1 MFIGHFATGFISKK
15 WMPHISL
22 PVLFIAVQWP
32 DLIWPAMLLLG
43 WESVRIEPGNT
54 VMTPLAFDHYPYSH
68 SLMTNLLVASLFAL
82 WALRRYRDQRVA
94 ALLFITACS
103 HWILDFVTHRP
114 DLPLSPGS
122 TQMFG
127 LGWWNIPPVAVVA
140 ELALMAAGIFIYHRT
155 TRATGKTGVW
165 AFWGLIAFLMI
176 IHTGNLLGPPPPNIT
191 GIALAGNLMW
201 LFVLWAYWIEKNRT
215 VIK

>member
-15 WMPHISL
+15 WIPQVSL
-22 PVLFIAVQWP
+22 SVLFIAVQWP
-32 DLIWPAMLLLG
+32 DLIWPLFLLLG
-43 WESVRIEPGNT
+43 WETVRIEPGNT

-68 SLMTNLLVASLFAL
+68 SLMTNLLVATMFAL
-82 WALRRYRDQRVA
+82 WALRRYHDQRTA
-94 ALLFITACS
+94 AILFVTAFS

-122 TQMFG
+122 SHMFG
-127 LGWWNIPPVAVVA
+127 LSWWNIPVLAVVA
-140 ELALMAAGIFIYHRT
+140 ELTLMTIGIHIYYRT
-155 TRATGKTGVW
+155 THATTKTGIW
-165 AFWGLIAFLMI
+165 AFWSLIVFLMV
-176 IHTGNLLGPPPPNIT
+176 IHAGNLFGPPPPNIT
-191 GIALAGNLMW
+191 GIAWAGNLMW